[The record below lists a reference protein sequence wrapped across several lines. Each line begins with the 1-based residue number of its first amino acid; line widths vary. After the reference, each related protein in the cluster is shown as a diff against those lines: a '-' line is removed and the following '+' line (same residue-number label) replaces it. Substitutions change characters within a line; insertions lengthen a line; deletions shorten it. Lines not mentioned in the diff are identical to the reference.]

1 MKGAPTPA
9 ASAGY
14 GGGKAEKK
22 DKKEKKKM
30 NKFSPIGFRPPKT
43 KPESR

>member
-1 MKGAPTPA
+1 MIGSTAFLI
-9 ASAGY
+9 

-22 DKKEKKKM
+22 EKKKDKKP
-30 NKFSPIGFRPPKT
+30 KFSPIGFRPPKP